1 MLRHRS
7 FRNSFPII
15 LLFLSFFTHCGTL
28 QDVITSEIEV
38 VSITGDAWNDFM
50 PGSPPKFISVLQ
62 IALRNTTTK
71 DIVLHGASGAII
83 DDRSGNP
90 LRKFRA
96 IILYE
101 DVEMKEVRLPPDRTV
116 SLTARTPEAVLPI
129 DPVLYGSVRFMIE
142 GKTSLE
148 KSLILRSSPMELFET
163 Q

>member
-7 FRNSFPII
+7 LRNSFPFV
-15 LLFLSFFTHCGTL
+15 LLSLSFFTHCGTL

-62 IALRNTTTK
+62 IALRNTTAK

-90 LRKFRA
+90 LRRFRA

-101 DVEMKEVRLPPDRTV
+101 DVEMREVRLPPGQTV
-116 SLTARTPEAVLPI
+116 SLTARTPEAVPPV
-129 DPVLYGSVRFMIE
+129 DPVLYRSVLFMIE

-148 KSLILRSSPMELFET
+148 KTLILSSPPMELFET